1 VPTLPPD
8 FVYFDI
14 RVAWSEVEKVE
25 RVKMLGMP
33 FSGEAARVTVSG
45 SPAMD
50 GTRAFLFFTFSRRR
64 TLKRGPGRAEGED
77 QVYSALISTPDA
89 RGYGEA
95 TLLR

>member
-1 VPTLPPD
+1 MPPD

-33 FSGEAARVTVSG
+33 LSGEAARVTVSG

-50 GTRAFLFFTFSRRR
+50 GTQSFLFFTFWRRR
-64 TLKRGPGRAEGED
+64 TLEVLDIAESSGAPVE
-77 QVYSALISTPDA
+77 QKA
-89 RGYGEA
+89 RIKF
-95 TLLR
+95 TQP

>member
-1 VPTLPPD
+1 LPPD

-50 GTRAFLFFTFSRRR
+50 GTRAFLFFTFWRRR
-64 TLKRGPGRAEGED
+64 TLKVLDIAESSGAPVE
-77 QVYSALISTPDA
+77 QKA
-89 RGYGEA
+89 RIKF
-95 TLLR
+95 TQP